1 MDNSEVKLMTAKV
14 NDELLKIAEAT
25 EPQQEIPVIVT
36 ITADANLTA
45 LKQKGLKIQHSFK
58 NISAVSGTLPA
69 AEINALSQL
78 DEVERIEY
86 DSKAWALEREKE

>member
-1 MDNSEVKLMTAKV
+1 MDNTEVKLMNAKV
-14 NDELLKIAEAT
+14 NDELLKVAEEA

-36 ITADANLTA
+36 VKAGENLTA
-45 LKQKGLKIQHSFK
+45 LEQKGLKIQHSFK

-86 DSKAWALEREKE
+86 DSKAWAL

>member
-1 MDNSEVKLMTAKV
+1 MDAKV
-14 NDELLKIAEAT
+14 NDELLKIAEAA

-36 ITADANLTA
+36 VAPGANLTA
-45 LKQKGLKIQHSFK
+45 LEQKGLKIQHSFK

-69 AEINALSQL
+69 SEINTLSQI

-86 DSKAWALEREKE
+86 DSKAWAL

>member
-1 MDNSEVKLMTAKV
+1 MHNTEAKLMDAKV
-14 NDELLKIAEAT
+14 NNELLKAAEAA

-36 ITADANLTA
+36 VTPGANLTA
-45 LKQKGLKIQHSFK
+45 LEQKSLKIQHSFT

-69 AEINALSQL
+69 SEINALSQS

-86 DSKAWALEREKE
+86 NSKAWAL